1 MHPQEVKELTNRIL
15 NNVEKVIVSKRET
28 ITFSLCAIFAGG
40 HILIE
45 DVPGVGKTMLCR
57 SLARSFNCKFQR
69 IQFTPDLLPSD
80 ILGLSVFNIKTQE
93 FEFKPG
99 SIFSQFLLADEI
111 NRATPKTQSAL
122 LEAMGERQVTI
133 DGVTYNLGEPFVV
146 MATQNPIEYEGT
158 FPLPE
163 AQLDRFIIRLKL
175 GYPEE
180 SFEQEMLQR
189 LKSEHPINFLQPVS
203 TIEELREVRKFLG
216 EVKVDSTVYEYI
228 VSLVSATRKSEDL
241 YLGAS
246 PRGSIALLH
255 LSQAL
260 AVMDGRDFVTPDDV
274 KRVAPFALSHRVLL
288 KTEAR
293 LRGETGETIIKRI
306 LEVTPVNLGNQPFP
320 SPTTFSSEGG
330 HLLQG

>member
-1 MHPQEVKELTNRIL
+1 MHPQEVRELTDRVL

-28 ITFSLCAIFAGG
+28 ITLALSAIFAGG
-40 HILIE
+40 HILVE
-45 DVPGVGKTMLCR
+45 DIPGVGKTMLCR
-57 SLARSFNCKFQR
+57 SLARSFDCKFQR

-80 ILGLSVFNIKTQE
+80 ILGLSVFNMKTQE

-99 SIFSQFLLADEI
+99 PIFSQFLLADEI

-122 LEAMGERQVTI
+122 LEAMGEKQVTI
-133 DGVTYNLGEPFVV
+133 DGVTYSLGDPFVV

-175 GYPEE
+175 GYPPE
-180 SFEQEMLQR
+180 SSEQEMLQR
-189 LKSEHPINFLQPVS
+189 LKSEHPIDSLKPVS
-203 TIEELREVRKFLG
+203 TVQELREVRKLVG
-216 EVKVDSTVYEYI
+216 KIKVDETVYEYI
-228 VSLVSATRKSEDL
+228 VSLVSTTRKCEDL

-246 PRGSIALLH
+246 PRGSISLLH

-260 AVMDGRDFVTPDDV
+260 AAMEGRDFVTPDDV
-274 KRVAPFALSHRVLL
+274 KRIAPFALSHRVLL

-293 LRGETGETIIKRI
+293 LRGETGETVIKRI
-306 LEVTPVNLGNQPFP
+306 LEATPVNLGD
-320 SPTTFSSEGG
+320 
-330 HLLQG
+330 

>member
-1 MHPQEVKELTNRIL
+1 MLPQEVQNLTDRVL
-15 NNVEKVIVSKRET
+15 NNVEKVIVSKKE
-28 ITFSLCAIFAGG
+28 AIIMALAAVLAGG
-40 HILIE
+40 HILVE

-57 SLARSFNCKFQR
+57 SLARSFGCNFQR

-80 ILGLSVFNIKTQE
+80 ILGLSVFNMKTQQ

-99 SIFSQFLLADEI
+99 PIFTHFLLADEI

-133 DGVTYNLGEPFVV
+133 DGVTYHLEEPFVV

-180 SFEQEMLQR
+180 HYEQEMLQR
-189 LKSEHPINFLQPVS
+189 LRSTHPIYSLEPVANQMELQEAQRC
-203 TIEELREVRKFLG
+203 TREVF
-216 EVKVDSTVYEYI
+216 VDETVYQYI
-228 VSLVSATRKSEDL
+228 VSLVGATRKNEDV

-260 AVMDGRDFVTPDDV
+260 AVMQGRNYVAPDDV
-274 KRVAPFALSHRVLL
+274 KLATPFALPHRILL

-293 LRGETGETIIKRI
+293 LRGETSESVIEKI
-306 LEVTPVNLGNQPFP
+306 LNTTPINIG
-320 SPTTFSSEGG
+320 T
-330 HLLQG
+330 

>member
-1 MHPQEVKELTNRIL
+1 MALAAVL
-15 NNVEKVIVSKRET
+15 
-28 ITFSLCAIFAGG
+28 AGG
-40 HILIE
+40 HILVE

-57 SLARSFNCKFQR
+57 SLARSFNCNFQR

-80 ILGLSVFNIKTQE
+80 ILGLSVFNMKTQQ

-99 SIFSQFLLADEI
+99 PVFTHFLLADEI

-133 DGVTYNLGEPFVV
+133 DGVTYQLDEPFVV

-163 AQLDRFIIRLKL
+163 AQLDRFIIKL
-175 GYPEE
+175 RIGYPETQY
-180 SFEQEMLQR
+180 EQVMLQR
-189 LKSEHPINFLQPVS
+189 LKEAHPIYSLEPVANKVELQEAQKC
-203 TIEELREVRKFLG
+203 TKEVF
-216 EVKVDSTVYEYI
+216 VDETVYQYI
-228 VSLVSATRKSEDL
+228 VSLVVATRKDENV

-246 PRGSIALLH
+246 PRGSISLLH

-260 AVMDGRDFVTPDDV
+260 ALMKGRNYVVPDDV
-274 KRVAPFALSHRVLL
+274 KMAAPYALPHRILL

-293 LRGETGETIIKRI
+293 LKGETSESLITKILNTIPLNI
-306 LEVTPVNLGNQPFP
+306 EA
-320 SPTTFSSEGG
+320 
-330 HLLQG
+330 

>member
-1 MHPQEVKELTNRIL
+1 MLPQEARNLTDRVL
-15 NNVEKVIVSKRET
+15 KNVEKVIVSKRET
-28 ITFSLCAIFAGG
+28 ITLVLAAVLASG
-40 HILIE
+40 HILVE

-57 SLARSFNCKFQR
+57 SLARSFDCDFQR

-80 ILGLSVFNIKTQE
+80 ILGLSVFNLKTQQ
-93 FEFKPG
+93 FEFKSGP
-99 SIFSQFLLADEI
+99 IFTNFLLADEI

-133 DGVTYNLGEPFVV
+133 DGVTYPLEEPFVV

-163 AQLDRFIIRLKL
+163 AQLDRFLIKL
-175 GYPEE
+175 RIGYPEE
-180 SFEQEMLQR
+180 PYEQEMLKR
-189 LKSEHPINFLQPVS
+189 LKGTHPISSLGAVANK
-203 TIEELREVRKFLG
+203 EELLEAQKCAREVF
-216 EVKVDSTVYEYI
+216 VDETIYQYI
-228 VSLVSATRKSEDL
+228 VSLVTATRKDESV

-260 AVMDGRDFVTPDDV
+260 AIMQGRTYVVPDDV
-274 KRVAPFALSHRVLL
+274 KMGAPYALPHRILL

-293 LRGETGETIIKRI
+293 LRGETSESLITKI
-306 LEVTPVNLGNQPFP
+306 LNTVPLNIRA
-320 SPTTFSSEGG
+320 
-330 HLLQG
+330 